1 MRNLP
6 YMISQ
11 SFKGIRKH
19 LGTSLFSLAIMVF
32 TIFLFDGAAAIL
44 LNLGN
49 FVKEAEENVGI
60 TVFFREGLSE
70 QDILDLGN
78 RIGERPE
85 VRRVKYTSAE
95 EAWENYK
102 KVYFAGNEKLAEGFA
117 DNNPLANSASYEI
130 FLEDMSGQKMFASW
144 LEGQPGVRKVN
155 VSNAVT
161 GTLQN
166 ASSLI
171 RIATT
176 AVLTVLVIVAVVL
189 IANGVAVTISQRQEQ
204 IRIMR
209 YMGATNGFI
218 RGPFLIEGAVIGL
231 LGALIPLLA
240 TWFGYPPV
248 VEGIRSRYVNLAN
261 IFAFLPRQKVF
272 AFIIPVSLALSLG
285 IGLAGSAFS
294 IKKHLK
300 V

>member
-78 RIGERPE
+78 RISERPE

-117 DNNPLANSASYEI
+117 DDNPLANSASYEI

-161 GTLQN
+161 GALQN
-166 ASSLI
+166 ASSLV
-171 RIATT
+171 RIATI
-176 AVLTVLVIVAVVL
+176 AILTVLVIVAVVL
-189 IANGVAVTISQRQEQ
+189 IANGVAVTISQRQDQ

-218 RGPFLIEGAVIGL
+218 RGPFLIEGALIGL

-272 AFIIPVSLALSLG
+272 AVIIPVSLALSLG

>member
-78 RIGERPE
+78 RISERPE

-117 DNNPLANSASYEI
+117 DDNPLANSASYEI

-161 GTLQN
+161 GALQN
-166 ASSLI
+166 ASSLV
-171 RIATT
+171 RIATI
-176 AVLTVLVIVAVVL
+176 AILTVLVIVAVVL
-189 IANGVAVTISQRQEQ
+189 IGNGVAVTISQRQEQ

-218 RGPFLIEGAVIGL
+218 RGPFLIEGALIGL

-272 AFIIPVSLALSLG
+272 AVIIPVSLALSLG

>member
-171 RIATT
+171 RIATI

>member
-32 TIFLFDGAAAIL
+32 TIFLFDAAAAIL

-78 RIGERPE
+78 RISERPE

-117 DNNPLANSASYEI
+117 DDNPLANSASYEI

-161 GTLQN
+161 GALQN
-166 ASSLI
+166 ASSLV
-171 RIATT
+171 RIATI
-176 AVLTVLVIVAVVL
+176 AILTVLVIVAVVL
-189 IANGVAVTISQRQEQ
+189 IANGVAVTISQRQDQ

-218 RGPFLIEGAVIGL
+218 RGPFLIEGALIGL

-272 AFIIPVSLALSLG
+272 AVIIPVSLALSLG

>member
-70 QDILDLGN
+70 QDIQDLGN

-171 RIATT
+171 RIATI

-218 RGPFLIEGAVIGL
+218 RGPFLVEGAVIGL

>member
-11 SFKGIRKH
+11 SFRGIRKH

-144 LEGQPGVRKVN
+144 LEGQPGVRRVN

-161 GTLQN
+161 GALQN
-166 ASSLI
+166 ASSLV
-171 RIATT
+171 RIATIVIL
-176 AVLTVLVIVAVVL
+176 AVLVIVAVVL
-189 IANGVAVTISQRQEQ
+189 ISNGIAMTISQRQEQ
-204 IRIMR
+204 IHIMR

-218 RGPFLIEGAVIGL
+218 RGPFLIEGALIGL
-231 LGALIPLLA
+231 LGALIPLLI

-248 VEGIRSRYVNLAN
+248 VEGIRNKYVNLAN

-272 AFIIPVSLALSLG
+272 AVILPVSLALSLG
-285 IGLAGSAFS
+285 IGLAGSLFS

>member
-6 YMISQ
+6 YMIRQ

-32 TIFLFDGAAAIL
+32 TIFLFDAAAAIL

-60 TVFFREGLSE
+60 TVFFTEGLSE
-70 QDILDLGN
+70 QEILDLGN
-78 RIGERPE
+78 RISARPE
-85 VRRVKYTSAE
+85 VRRLKYTSAE

-130 FLEDMSGQKMFASW
+130 FLDDTGGQKDFVAW
-144 LEGQPGVRKVN
+144 LEGQSGVRKVN

-161 GTLQN
+161 GALQN
-166 ASSLI
+166 ASSLV
-171 RIATT
+171 RIATI
-176 AVLTVLVIVAVVL
+176 AILAVLVIVAVVL
-189 IANGVAVTISQRQEQ
+189 ISNGIAMTISQRQEQ
-204 IRIMR
+204 IHIMR

-218 RGPFLIEGAVIGL
+218 RGPFLIEGALIGL
-231 LGALIPLLA
+231 LGALIPLLI

-248 VEGIRSRYVNLAN
+248 VEGIRNKYVNLAN

-272 AFIIPVSLALSLG
+272 AVILPVSLALSLG
-285 IGLAGSAFS
+285 IGLAGSLFS

>member
-70 QDILDLGN
+70 QDIKALGEQ
-78 RIGERPE
+78 ISASPE

-102 KVYFAGNEKLAEGFA
+102 KIYFAGNEKLAEGFA

-130 FLEDMSGQKMFASW
+130 FLEDMSGQKMFAVW
-144 LEGQPGVRKVN
+144 LEGLPGVRKVN

-161 GTLQN
+161 GALQN

-171 RIATT
+171 RIGTVVIL
-176 AVLTVLVIVAVVL
+176 AVLVVVAVVL
-189 IANGVAVTISQRQEQ
+189 IANGIAMTISQRQEQ
-204 IRIMR
+204 IHIMR

-218 RGPFLIEGAVIGL
+218 RGPFLIEGALIGL
-231 LGALIPLLA
+231 LGALIPLLI

-248 VEGIRSRYVNLAN
+248 VEGIRNKYVNLAN

-272 AFIIPVSLALSLG
+272 AVIIPVSLALSLG